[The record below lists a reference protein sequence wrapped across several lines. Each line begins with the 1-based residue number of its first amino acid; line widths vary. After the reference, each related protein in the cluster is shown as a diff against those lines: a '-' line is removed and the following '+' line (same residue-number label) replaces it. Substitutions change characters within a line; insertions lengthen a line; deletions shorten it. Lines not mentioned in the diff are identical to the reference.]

1 MEFKQLMKLVEAGFT
16 KSEIA
21 TMTGA
26 FKAPATEPPAEP
38 AEPAQPKQPAEPA
51 EPAQP
56 KQPAEPMQHGAPFEE
71 LAAAMK
77 AQQEQISSLTE
88 IIKSGAMRAGYQSE
102 PAVTADDI
110 TAHIINP
117 NGTKI

>member
-1 MEFKQLMKLVEAGFT
+1 MEFEQLMKLVEAGFT

-38 AEPAQPKQPAEPA
+38 AEPAQPKQPAEPM
-51 EPAQP
+51 QP
-56 KQPAEPMQHGAPFEE
+56 GAPFED
-71 LAAAMK
+71 LAAVMK
-77 AQQEQISSLTE
+77 AQQEQIRALTE
-88 IIKSGAMRAGYQSE
+88 IMKSGAMRAGYQSE

>member
-1 MEFKQLMKLVEAGFT
+1 MEFEQLMKLVEAGFT

-26 FKAPATEPPAEP
+26 FKAPATEP
-38 AEPAQPKQPAEPA
+38 PAEPA

-102 PAVTADDI
+102 PSMTADDI

-117 NGTKI
+117 NGSKI

>member
-1 MEFKQLMKLVEAGFT
+1 MEFEQLMKLVEAGFT

-26 FKAPATEPPAEP
+26 FKAPSTEPPAEP
-38 AEPAQPKQPAEPA
+38 AEPAQPKQPAEP
-51 EPAQP
+51 
-56 KQPAEPMQHGAPFEE
+56 FEE

-77 AQQEQISSLTE
+77 AQQEQISALTE
-88 IIKSGAMRAGYQSE
+88 IMKSGAMRAGYQSE
-102 PAVTADDI
+102 PSVTADDI

-117 NGTKI
+117 NGSKI

>member
-1 MEFKQLMKLVEAGFT
+1 MEFEQIMKLVEAGFT

-38 AEPAQPKQPAEPA
+38 AEPAQPKQPAEP
-51 EPAQP
+51 
-56 KQPAEPMQHGAPFEE
+56 MQHGAPFEE

-77 AQQEQISSLTE
+77 AQQEQISALTE
-88 IIKSGAMRAGYQSE
+88 IMKSGAMRAGYQSE

-117 NGTKI
+117 NGSKI

>member
-1 MEFKQLMKLVEAGFT
+1 MEFEQLMKLVEAGFT

-38 AEPAQPKQPAEPA
+38 AEPAQPKQPAEP
-51 EPAQP
+51 
-56 KQPAEPMQHGAPFEE
+56 FEE

-88 IIKSGAMRAGYQSE
+88 IIKSSAMRAGYQSE
-102 PAVTADDI
+102 PSVTADDI

-117 NGTKI
+117 NGGKI

>member
-1 MEFKQLMKLVEAGFT
+1 MEFEQLMKLVEAGFT

-26 FKAPATEPPAEP
+26 FKAAATEP
-38 AEPAQPKQPAEPA
+38 PAEPA

-77 AQQEQISSLTE
+77 AQQEQISALTE
-88 IIKSGAMRAGYQSE
+88 IMKSGAMRAGYQSE

>member
-1 MEFKQLMKLVEAGFT
+1 MEFEQLMKLVEAGFT
-16 KSEIA
+16 KHEIA
-21 TMTGA
+21 AMTGT
-26 FKAPATEPPAEP
+26 FKTSATEPPAE
-38 AEPAQPKQPAEPA
+38 AA

-77 AQQEQISSLTE
+77 AQQEQISALTE
-88 IIKSGAMRAGYQSE
+88 IMKSGAMRAGYQSE
-102 PAVTADDI
+102 PSVTADDI

-117 NGTKI
+117 NGNKI

>member
-1 MEFKQLMKLVEAGFT
+1 MEFEQLMKLVEAGFT

-26 FKAPATEPPAEP
+26 FKAPATEPATEP
-38 AEPAQPKQPAEPA
+38 AEPAQPKQS
-51 EPAQP
+51 
-56 KQPAEPMQHGAPFEE
+56 AEPMQHGAPFEE

-77 AQQEQISSLTE
+77 AQQEQISALTE
-88 IIKSGAMRAGYQSE
+88 IMKTGAMRAGYQSE
-102 PAVTADDI
+102 PSVTADDI

>member
-1 MEFKQLMKLVEAGFT
+1 MEFEQLMKLVEAGFT

-38 AEPAQPKQPAEPA
+38 AEPAQPKQPAEP
-51 EPAQP
+51 
-56 KQPAEPMQHGAPFEE
+56 MQHGGLFEE

-102 PAVTADDI
+102 PSVTADDI

-117 NGTKI
+117 NGSKI

>member
-1 MEFKQLMKLVEAGFT
+1 MEFEQLMKLVEAGFT

-26 FKAPATEPPAEP
+26 FKAPATEPTAEP
-38 AEPAQPKQPAEPA
+38 AD
-51 EPAQP
+51 PAQP

-71 LAAAMK
+71 LATAMK
-77 AQQEQISSLTE
+77 AQQEQISALTE
-88 IIKSGAMRAGYQSE
+88 IMKSGAMRAGYQSE

-117 NGTKI
+117 NGSKI

>member
-1 MEFKQLMKLVEAGFT
+1 MEFEQLMKLVEAGFT

-26 FKAPATEPPAEP
+26 FKASATEQAAEV
-38 AEPAQPKQPAEPA
+38 A

-56 KQPAEPMQHGAPFEE
+56 KQPAEPMQHGAPFED

-77 AQQEQISSLTE
+77 AQQEQISALTE
-88 IIKSGAMRAGYQSE
+88 IMKSGAMRAGYQSE

-117 NGTKI
+117 DGTKI

>member
-1 MEFKQLMKLVEAGFT
+1 MEFEQLKNLVEGGFT
-16 KSEIA
+16 KHEIA
-21 TMTGA
+21 PMPGT
-26 FKAPATEPPAEP
+26 FKPPAPGPPAE
-38 AEPAQPKQPAEPA
+38 AA

-77 AQQEQISSLTE
+77 AQQEQISALTE
-88 IIKSGAMRAGYQSE
+88 IMKSGAMRAGYQSE
-102 PAVTADDI
+102 PSVTADDI

-117 NGTKI
+117 NGNKI

>member
-1 MEFKQLMKLVEAGFT
+1 MEFEQLMKLVEAGFT

-38 AEPAQPKQPAEPA
+38 AEPAQPKQPAEP
-51 EPAQP
+51 
-56 KQPAEPMQHGAPFEE
+56 MQHSAPFEE
-71 LAAAMK
+71 LAAAMN

-88 IIKSGAMRAGYQSE
+88 IIRSGAMRAGYQSE
-102 PAVTADDI
+102 PSVTADDI

-117 NGTKI
+117 NGSKI

>member
-1 MEFKQLMKLVEAGFT
+1 MEFEQLMKLVEAGFT

-51 EPAQP
+51 
-56 KQPAEPMQHGAPFEE
+56 KHGAPFEE

-77 AQQEQISSLTE
+77 AQQEQISALTE
-88 IIKSGAMRAGYQSE
+88 IMKSGAMRAGYQSE

>member
-1 MEFKQLMKLVEAGFT
+1 MEFEQLMKLVEAGFT

-26 FKAPATEPPAEP
+26 FKAPATEPTAEVAEP
-38 AEPAQPKQPAEPA
+38 TQPKQPAEPA
-51 EPAQP
+51 QR
-56 KQPAEPMQHGAPFEE
+56 GAPFEE
-71 LAAAMK
+71 LAAAMQ
-77 AQQEQISSLTE
+77 AQQAQIGALTE
-88 IIKSGAMRAGYQSE
+88 MIKSSAMRAGYQSE

>member
-1 MEFKQLMKLVEAGFT
+1 MEFEQIMKLVEAGFT

-21 TMTGA
+21 TLTGA
-26 FKAPATEPPAEP
+26 FKAPATKPPAEP
-38 AEPAQPKQPAEPA
+38 ADPAQPE
-51 EPAQP
+51 
-56 KQPAEPMQHGAPFEE
+56 QPAEPMQHGAPFEE

-77 AQQEQISSLTE
+77 AQQEQISALTE
-88 IIKSGAMRAGYQSE
+88 IMKSGAMRAGYQSE

-117 NGTKI
+117 NGSKI

>member
-1 MEFKQLMKLVEAGFT
+1 MEFEQLMKLVEAGFT
-16 KSEIA
+16 KTEIA
-21 TMTGA
+21 AMTGA
-26 FKAPATEPPAEP
+26 FKASPEPTAEP

-51 EPAQP
+51 
-56 KQPAEPMQHGAPFEE
+56 QHGAPFEE

-77 AQQEQISSLTE
+77 AQQEQISALTE
-88 IIKSGAMRAGYQSE
+88 IMKAGAMRAGYQSE

>member
-1 MEFKQLMKLVEAGFT
+1 MEFEQLMKLVEAGFT

-26 FKAPATEPPAEP
+26 FKAPATEP
-38 AEPAQPKQPAEPA
+38 PAEPA

-102 PAVTADDI
+102 PSVTADDI

-117 NGTKI
+117 NGSKI

>member
-1 MEFKQLMKLVEAGFT
+1 MEFEQLMKLVEAGFT

-38 AEPAQPKQPAEPA
+38 AEPAQPKQPAGPI
-51 EPAQP
+51 
-56 KQPAEPMQHGAPFEE
+56 QHGAPFEE

-102 PAVTADDI
+102 PSVTADDI

-117 NGTKI
+117 NGSKI

>member
-1 MEFKQLMKLVEAGFT
+1 MEFEQLMKLVEAGFT

-21 TMTGA
+21 AMTGA
-26 FKAPATEPPAEP
+26 FKAQATEPPAEP

-51 EPAQP
+51 
-56 KQPAEPMQHGAPFEE
+56 KHGAPFEE

-77 AQQEQISSLTE
+77 AQQEQISALTE
-88 IIKSGAMRAGYQSE
+88 IMKSGAMRAGYQSE

>member
-1 MEFKQLMKLVEAGFT
+1 MEFEQLMKLVEAGFT

-38 AEPAQPKQPAEPA
+38 AEPAQPKQPAEP
-51 EPAQP
+51 
-56 KQPAEPMQHGAPFEE
+56 MQHGAPFEE

-77 AQQEQISSLTE
+77 AQQEQISALTE
-88 IIKSGAMRAGYQSE
+88 IMKSGAMRAGYQSE

>member
-1 MEFKQLMKLVEAGFT
+1 MEFEQLMKLVEAGFT

-21 TMTGA
+21 AMTGA
-26 FKAPATEPPAEP
+26 IKAPATEP
-38 AEPAQPKQPAEPA
+38 PAEPA

-77 AQQEQISSLTE
+77 AQQEQISALTE
-88 IIKSGAMRAGYQSE
+88 IMKTGAMRAGYQSE